1 MKHNPEAN
9 DERFASGQDKPR
21 EGLANFCK
29 GPGSNTS
36 TFAGDMVSD
45 ATIGHCHGSMMRATD
60 SKAHE
65 WVWLCATKILFTKS
79 GVESELAC
87 ETPGLEGNK

>member
-1 MKHNPEAN
+1 MGWIQNLPPWTSEWESEN
-9 DERFASGQDKPR
+9 
-21 EGLANFCK
+21 LFCK

-36 TFAGDMVSD
+36 SFAGDMVSD